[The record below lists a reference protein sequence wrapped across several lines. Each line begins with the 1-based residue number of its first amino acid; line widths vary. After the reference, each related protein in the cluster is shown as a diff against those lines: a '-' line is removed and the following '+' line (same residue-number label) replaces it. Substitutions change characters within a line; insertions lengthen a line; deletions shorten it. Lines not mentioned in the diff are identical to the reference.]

1 MKNNLLMMIQI
12 SFHLKHPMINAYAIC
27 PSVNVATTTTKTKYF
42 QLRLSVMGVVALSS
56 PSTAQSIAPARVL
69 SELTP
74 PEIWYKTAH
83 RPILRELRVR
93 IMTLVQPSIVI
104 RVLICRGW
112 WEVVRPSKLTL
123 SHIEEKAGAV

>member
-1 MKNNLLMMIQI
+1 MN
-12 SFHLKHPMINAYAIC
+12 NAYTIC
-27 PSVNVATTTTKTKYF
+27 PLVSFTATKTKHP
-42 QLRLSVMGVVALSS
+42 QLRLSIMGVVALSS